1 MTQGLLEE
9 GLVTDVSSPDETPD
23 QRPLLLG
30 QHAALPTRKQ
40 GPGRTFLLRYPNC
53 IPEGCRT
60 SLYAWVVGPL
70 HMQTIVLLYFY
81 YYYGLLQHVVKNYP
95 VSLKGHNTLKKKKRC
110 GVWQHTAFKL
120 ELYSEILN
128 ASSHIAPRA
137 LSLNPLLA
145 ALHL

>member
-1 MTQGLLEE
+1 MTQGLLEK
-9 GLVTDVSSPDETPD
+9 GVVIDVSSPDERPN
-23 QRPLLLG
+23 QRPLLLR
-30 QHAALPTRKQ
+30 QHTALPTRKK

-53 IPEGCRT
+53 IPKGCRT
-60 SLYAWVVGPL
+60 SLYAWMVGPL

-81 YYYGLLQHVVKNYP
+81 YYYGLLQHAVKNYS
-95 VSLKGHNTLKKKKRC
+95 VSLKGHNTLKKKKKRC

-128 ASSHIAPRA
+128 ASLHIAPRA

-145 ALHL
+145 AL